1 MYTTQ
6 DYIDSLYNDRANIV
20 KNLNEKGV
28 EASADETFTQLAPKI
43 LNIGTGGGIYLKNT
57 VEEME
62 GISSPSENDICL
74 VYSKIQQH
82 PEETSSFTKVIIRHE
97 VSFEE
102 AVTSGGMMEFGMSD
116 FNSRLS
122 VSVGTNYASIMYDNM
137 STQEYQHY
145 SYQTTDGKTFIL
157 QDYAE
162 DIELEFDTPM
172 QNMMEYNA
180 TCSEFLWIDKIDFAG
195 LYQYLESAWN
205 YLDIDIKTGAANI
218 FSPNKAYTSEG
229 IVEGTTDPK
238 TMYKIPIYIQA
249 DEPTDKNGIWIK
261 PSYDYVSYAR
271 GKKVIMFTN
280 EDMGPESNKAV
291 QISTLPQRL
300 RVSYASE
307 GNSLYSDRGVFYH
320 TYYCFGTTADES
332 FSIDLLTGEK
342 SSIPLCDYLQ
352 LGGERSVVELCLDK
366 DNNDMYLILHEYR
379 GDYKVYRYDLDT
391 QTYEDKT
398 SFLAMPNPKYSIS
411 LSWIHNDEIHFMV
424 QTGGSIS
431 TVFTYGYKV
440 FNLTDWSLTQSE
452 NLDNS
457 AGFGIAFRWID
468 ETQIE
473 ESNGKIKNAYTGAT
487 ISTPENPDYGSKVWS
502 STLSKWIAGPDNG
515 VKINSS
521 ISIYNDNLE
530 NIARYVLNFYNSDGT
545 IVKGMA
551 PDWAVPLEDKVL
563 FIPQDSSQT
572 FGVYAINW
580 ADIKEVPTGRFGDS
594 EVITLQIS
602 PTTYVPQ
609 INWTGWGLDALALD
623 VKNAFIN
630 NEQYYEGVVV
640 GANAAKYVYLGDGTN
655 WNLIAS
661 NIYTE
666 EA

>member
-1 MYTTQ
+1 
-6 DYIDSLYNDRANIV
+6 
-20 KNLNEKGV
+20 
-28 EASADETFTQLAPKI
+28 
-43 LNIGTGGGIYLKNT
+43 
-57 VEEME
+57 ME
-62 GISSPSENDICL
+62 GIESPSENDICL

-102 AVTSGGMMEFGMSD
+102 AVTSGGMMEFGTSD

-162 DIELEFDTPM
+162 DIELEFNSPM

-180 TCSEFLWIDKIDFAG
+180 MCSEFLWIDKIAFAG
-195 LYQYLESAWN
+195 LYQYLENAWN
-205 YLDIDIKTGAANI
+205 YLDIDIKTDAANI

-229 IVEGTTDPK
+229 IVEGTTDSK

-271 GKKVIMFTN
+271 GKKVIMFTT

-307 GNSLYSDRGVFYH
+307 GNSLHGDRGVFYH

-352 LGGERSVVELCLDK
+352 LGGERSVRGLCLDK
-366 DNNDMYLILHEYR
+366 DNNDMYLILHNDYD
-379 GDYKVYRYDLDT
+379 DYKVYRYDLDT

-398 SFLAMPNPKYSIS
+398 SLLEMPNPNYSIS
-411 LSWIHNDEIHFMV
+411 ISWIHNNEIHFSV
-424 QTGGSIS
+424 LTGGNPSAGY
-431 TVFTYGYKV
+431 TYGYKV
-440 FNLTDWSLTQSE
+440 FNLTDWSLTQSGDLE
-452 NLDNS
+452 RIVNFDP
-457 AGFGIAFRWID
+457 FRWID
-468 ETQIE
+468 ETQVERDTGEIRD
-473 ESNGKIKNAYTGAT
+473 AYTGAM
-487 ISTPENPDYGSKVWS
+487 IFTPENPDYGSKVWS

-521 ISIYNDNLE
+521 ICIYDDNLE
-530 NIARYVLNFYNSDGT
+530 DIAFYVLNFYNSDGT

-551 PDWAVPLEDKVL
+551 PDWAVPLEDKAL
-563 FIPQDSSQT
+563 FISQDSAMT

-580 ADIKEVPTGRFGDS
+580 SDIKEVPTGRANDS
-594 EVITLQIS
+594 DVITLQIA

-609 INWTGWGLDALALD
+609 NNLTSWGIDSLALD
-623 VKNAFIN
+623 VKNAFIK
-630 NEQYYEGVVV
+630 NEQYYEGTVV
-640 GANAAKYVYLGDGTN
+640 GANAAKYVYLGNGTN

>member
-6 DYIDSLYNDRANIV
+6 DYINSLYKDRANIV

-43 LNIGTGGGIYLKNT
+43 LNISAGGGEGIYLKNT

-102 AVTSGGMMEFGMSD
+102 AVTSGGMMEFGTSD

-195 LYQYLESAWN
+195 LYQYLENAWN
-205 YLDIDIKTGAANI
+205 YLDIDIKTAADQI

-261 PSYDYVSYAR
+261 PSYDYTSIAR

-280 EDMGPESNKAV
+280 EDVGPKSNKAV
-291 QISTLPQRL
+291 QISTLSDSIGGY
-300 RVSYASE
+300 VNE
-307 GNSLYSDRGVFYH
+307 GNTAGSGGIFGH
-320 TYYCFGTTADES
+320 IYYRFSKIAEES
-332 FSIDLLTGEK
+332 YSIDLLTGEK
-342 SSIPLCDYLQ
+342 TSIPVCSFLQ
-352 LGGERSVVELCLDK
+352 GSGERSVRQICLDK
-366 DNNDMYLILHEYR
+366 LNNDMYLLMKYVSGTRTLETR
-379 GDYKVYRYDLDT
+379 LYRYDINE

-398 SFLAMPNPKYSIS
+398 SFLGLNEPGNSVN
-411 LSWIHNDEIHFMV
+411 LSWIHDNQIRMNI
-424 QTGGSIS
+424 QIGGNIATG
-431 TVFTYGYKV
+431 YQYAYKI
-440 FNLTDWSLTQSE
+440 FDLNDWSLIQSADTGSNYQYFGAFYWSGE
-452 NLDNS
+452 NQVTFSD
-457 AGFGIAFRWID
+457 GTVWD
-468 ETQIE
+468 
-473 ESNGKIKNAYTGAT
+473 AYTGET
-487 ISTPENPDYGSKVWS
+487 ITEGVENPVQGSIWIPK
-502 STLSKWIAGPDNG
+502 LSKWSYSDGWGGCLQLVGDDYESAIKLA
-515 VKINSS
+515 
-521 ISIYNDNLE
+521 
-530 NIARYVLNFYNSDGT
+530 LNFYSNNGNVLIGDLPT
-545 IVKGMA
+545 VLA
-551 PDWAVPLEDKVL
+551 PLEDKIL
-563 FIPQDSSQT
+563 FRSFNMPNVI
-572 FGVYAINW
+572 YAI
-580 ADIKEVPTGRFGDS
+580 AYDDIKPVPTLNFNDN
-594 EVITLQIS
+594 EVITLQIA
-602 PTTYVPQ
+602 PTSFQEPY
-609 INWTGWGLDALALD
+609 NWSDKGLDALALNI
-623 VKNAFIN
+623 KNAFLYN
-630 NEQYYEGVVV
+630 DNYYNGTP
-640 GANAAKYVYLGDGTN
+640 GTNAAKYVYLGDGTN